1 MRRKHWVLLTVLTI
15 IIILL
20 GYLAMTFLSA
30 PDEDDVSLRNSES
43 VVVMNDSNF
52 NQSMDIFMNPHVGI
66 DASTEVI
73 PNAG

>member
-66 DASTEVI
+66 GASTEVI

>member
-1 MRRKHWVLLTVLTI
+1 
-15 IIILL
+15 
-20 GYLAMTFLSA
+20 MTFLSA